1 MEWMKVPAAT
11 TENGLAD
18 LAPAQVGPSSDRC
31 PRSRSPQLE
40 RSDGGK
46 RGGLHRSRKRPPNVG
61 DVNYAARHQGTA
73 EAFSQTVNSR
83 PGLVGL
89 RKIWTALGAG

>member
-1 MEWMKVPAAT
+1 MVWLIWRPRKSDLLLIAARAAALLSWKDQMVANA
-11 TENGLAD
+11 E
-18 LAPAQVGPSSDRC
+18 
-31 PRSRSPQLE
+31 
-40 RSDGGK
+40 
-46 RGGLHRSRKRPPNVG
+46 GLHRSRMRLPNVG